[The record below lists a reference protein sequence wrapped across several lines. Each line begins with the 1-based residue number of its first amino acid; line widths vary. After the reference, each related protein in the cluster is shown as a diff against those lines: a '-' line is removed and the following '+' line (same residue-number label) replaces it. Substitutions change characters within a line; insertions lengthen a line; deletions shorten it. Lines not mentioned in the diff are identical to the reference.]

1 MKRAQGPSLKECYSI
16 VGVLPTA
23 GLEEV
28 KKAYRKRALELHP
41 DMNPQAGSEASRKFH
56 ELNEAYV
63 TLLDYI
69 SAQDAKEAAEKA
81 AKEAMAQA
89 AQKAKEEELAKRAQK
104 EETRRQRQEAE
115 KQFRDEKEKAEREKR
130 EEERREKLKQE
141 IERQEKERL
150 AKIAEEKAR
159 QERLLAERREREA
172 RERAERLEREARLA
186 REKEEALR
194 RAREAAE
201 KVAREKKAQEKRE
214 EEMAR
219 RARAE
224 ADKTSKAN
232 YTDYISQASNNNH
245 SSEADNGKKAESHK
259 RTYGRHA
266 SGFTSEEEKKRQ
278 AAQTY
283 KENSRDEL
291 FENVLNNSNRAVYDT
306 IRAQTTAGESMFVES
321 ASPVPDAPQENAK
334 PRKFQVEWGDKA
346 YAVDLTGGI
355 GKKVKGWLRS
365 QIDEEQVVIMPPTAL
380 FAGARIRLQIRT
392 AGLRGEL
399 RTIEIALPPDFAV
412 GKPVRLKGM
421 GKKVGSWQG
430 DLYLTFQAK

>member
-1 MKRAQGPSLKECYSI
+1 MKRAQGPSLKDCYSI

-63 TLLDYI
+63 ALLDFI
-69 SAQDAKEAAEKA
+69 SAQEAKEAADKA

-115 KQFRDEKEKAEREKR
+115 KQFREEREKAEREKR

-141 IERQEKERL
+141 MERQEKERL

-159 QERLLAERREREA
+159 QERLLAEKREREA

-201 KVAREKKAQEKRE
+201 KAAREKKEQEKRE
-214 EEMAR
+214 EAMAR

-224 ADKTSKAN
+224 ADNNVHSGHVHTSHSAASENAKKT
-232 YTDYISQASNNNH
+232 
-245 SSEADNGKKAESHK
+245 ESHK
-259 RTYGRHA
+259 RTYSRPTG
-266 SGFTSEEEKKRQ
+266 SFSSEEEKKRQ

-283 KENSRDEL
+283 KENSREEL
-291 FENVLNNSNRAVYDT
+291 FENVLNNSTRSVYDT
-306 IRAQTTAGESMFVES
+306 IRAQTTGGESMFVES
-321 ASPVPDAPQENAK
+321 ASPAQNTPPEDAK
-334 PRKFQVEWGDKA
+334 PRKLQVEWGDKA
-346 YAVDLTGGI
+346 FAVDLTGGI
-355 GKKVKGWLRS
+355 GKKVKGWLRN
-365 QIDEEQVVIMPPTAL
+365 QIDEEQVVTMSPSAL

-399 RTIEIALPPDFAV
+399 RTIEITLPPDFAV